1 MITTIKKIKTED
13 RVRKEKKNSTT
24 KVKARNF
31 LTNISYRCYKPKD
44 FKNEAFLID
53 IYSLV
58 LQNLNTLM
66 ININLKLKTI
76 KTMSKCSGINVF
88 LKNLVM
94 HLFER

>member
-1 MITTIKKIKTED
+1 MQG
-13 RVRKEKKNSTT
+13 KKNSTA

-31 LTNISYRCYKPKD
+31 LTNISYRCYKLKD

-66 ININLKLKTI
+66 INTKFDIENNRNYVKMLWN
-76 KTMSKCSGINVF
+76 KCIPQESCDASI
-88 LKNLVM
+88 
-94 HLFER
+94 